1 MSTDTPLMTALTFDR
16 SREDWHC
23 STGLIKEK
31 VQRPVL
37 TDNDR
42 DSVIIRVQ
50 YAGFCGSDRGIW
62 WRKAFGDMILGSL
75 DDSQTDKRIVGH
87 ELLGEVV
94 ELGADVT
101 RVRVGDRVSAESH
114 IVCGM
119 CLQCLNG
126 ELHVCANDKIIGI
139 SHDGCFAEYIKLPA
153 KCLWPTNLDKIRP
166 EIAAIQEPF
175 GNAVHACQATDLR
188 GKPVVVIGC
197 GTIGLFVILIA
208 RALGASMVIGV
219 EVDPHHAELAKQ
231 LGCDAVLKPS
241 MPSSDAPYA
250 SDPELIAQIQ
260 ELTDGL
266 GVDVAFEMV
275 GHNSALNNAI
285 KSVRRGG
292 HVVMFGVRNG
302 NVIIE
307 DYHRVVMNGLHMHG
321 VVGRRIFDTWETTRA
336 LLENQ
341 DNGIQ
346 EAIFNII
353 LAGGT
358 EPIVHINDW
367 NKDEFEGIIQRYPKP
382 IIQFAEQ

>member
-31 VQRPVL
+31 VPRPVL
-37 TDNDR
+37 SDEDR
-42 DSVIIRVQ
+42 NSVIIRVQ

-62 WRKAFGDMILGSL
+62 WRKAFGDMIIGSL
-75 DDSQTDKRIVGH
+75 DDTQSDKRIVGH

-101 RVRVGDRVSAESH
+101 RVRIGDQVSAESH

-153 KCLWPTNLDKIRP
+153 KCLWPTNLKKIRP

-208 RALGASMVIGV
+208 RAMGASMVIGV

-231 LGCDAVLKPS
+231 LGCDAVLTPN
-241 MPSSDAPYA
+241 PLSSDAPYA
-250 SDPELIAQIQ
+250 SDPELVKQILD
-260 ELTDGL
+260 LTDGL

-275 GHNSALNNAI
+275 GHNAALNNAV

-346 EAIFNII
+346 EAIYNII

-358 EPIVHINDW
+358 EPIVHIDDW
-367 NKDEFEGIIQRYPKP
+367 NKDEFEKVIQKFPKP
-382 IIQFAEQ
+382 IIQFD

>member
-1 MSTDTPLMTALTFDR
+1 MSANAPLMTALTFDR

-31 VQRPVL
+31 VLRPVL
-37 TDNDR
+37 TNNDR
-42 DSVIIRVQ
+42 NSVIIRVQ

-75 DDSQTDKRIVGH
+75 DDTNTDKRIVGH

-94 ELGADVT
+94 EIGADVT
-101 RVRVGDRVSAESH
+101 RVRVGDQVSAESH

-153 KCLWPTNLDKIRP
+153 KCLWPTNLKKIRP

-208 RALGASMVIGV
+208 RAMGASMVIGV

-231 LGCDAVLKPS
+231 LGCDAVLIPGA
-241 MPSSDAPYA
+241 PSSDAPYA
-250 SDPELIAQIQ
+250 SDPDIVRQIQ
-260 ELTDGL
+260 GLTDGL

-302 NVIIE
+302 NVVLE

-346 EAIFNII
+346 DAIYDII
-353 LAGGT
+353 LAGGK
-358 EPIVHINDW
+358 EPIVHIDDW
-367 NKDEFEGIIQRYPKP
+367 NKEEFAKVIRKYPKP
-382 IIQFAEQ
+382 IIQFD

>member
-1 MSTDTPLMTALTFDR
+1 MRTDNQMMTALTFDR

-23 STGLIKEK
+23 STGLIKETIP
-31 VQRPVL
+31 RPVL

-42 DSVIIRVQ
+42 NSVIIRVQ

-62 WRKAFGDMILGSL
+62 WRKAFGDMIIGSL
-75 DDSQTDKRIVGH
+75 DETQTNKRIVGH

-153 KCLWPTNLDKIRP
+153 KCLWPTNLKKIRP

-231 LGCDAVLKPS
+231 LGCDAVLIPNP
-241 MPSSDAPYA
+241 PSSDAPYA
-250 SDPELIAQIQ
+250 SDPELIQQI
-260 ELTDGL
+260 EDLTDGL

-358 EPIVHINDW
+358 EPIVHIDDW
-367 NKDEFEGIIQRYPKP
+367 NKEDFEKVIQKHPKP
-382 IIQFAEQ
+382 IIQFD

>member
-1 MSTDTPLMTALTFDR
+1 MR
-16 SREDWHC
+16 
-23 STGLIKEK
+23 
-31 VQRPVL
+31 
-37 TDNDR
+37 
-42 DSVIIRVQ
+42 
-50 YAGFCGSDRGIW
+50 
-62 WRKAFGDMILGSL
+62 
-75 DDSQTDKRIVGH
+75 
-87 ELLGEVV
+87 
-94 ELGADVT
+94 
-101 RVRVGDRVSAESH
+101 
-114 IVCGM
+114 
-119 CLQCLNG
+119 
-126 ELHVCANDKIIGI
+126 
-139 SHDGCFAEYIKLPA
+139 
-153 KCLWPTNLDKIRP
+153 
-166 EIAAIQEPF
+166 AIQEPF

-208 RALGASMVIGV
+208 RAMGASMVIGV

-231 LGCDAVLKPS
+231 LGCDAVLTPN
-241 MPSSDAPYA
+241 PLSSDAPYA
-250 SDPELIAQIQ
+250 SDPELVKQILD
-260 ELTDGL
+260 LTDGL

-275 GHNSALNNAI
+275 GHNAALNNAV

-346 EAIFNII
+346 EAIYNII

-358 EPIVHINDW
+358 EPIVHIDDW
-367 NKDEFEGIIQRYPKP
+367 NKDEFEKVIQKFPKP
-382 IIQFAEQ
+382 IIQFD

>member
-1 MSTDTPLMTALTFDR
+1 MSTDAPLMTALTFDR
-16 SREDWHC
+16 SREDWYC

-31 VQRPVL
+31 VPRPVL
-37 TDNDR
+37 NETDR

-75 DDSQTDKRIVGH
+75 DNTKTDKRIVGH

-101 RVRVGDRVSAESH
+101 RVRVGDQVSAESH

-231 LGCDAVLKPS
+231 LGCDAVLIPN
-241 MPSSDAPYA
+241 PVSSDAPYA
-250 SDPELIAQIQ
+250 SDPALVQQILD
-260 ELTDGL
+260 LTDGL

-275 GHNSALNNAI
+275 GHNSALNNAV

-302 NVIIE
+302 NVVIE

-358 EPIVHINDW
+358 EPIVHIDNW
-367 NKDEFEGIIQRYPKP
+367 NKDDFEKIIQKFPKP
-382 IIQFAEQ
+382 IIQFD

>member
-1 MSTDTPLMTALTFDR
+1 M
-16 SREDWHC
+16 
-23 STGLIKEK
+23 
-31 VQRPVL
+31 
-37 TDNDR
+37 
-42 DSVIIRVQ
+42 
-50 YAGFCGSDRGIW
+50 
-62 WRKAFGDMILGSL
+62 SL
-75 DDSQTDKRIVGH
+75 DDNQSDKRIVGH

-139 SHDGCFAEYIKLPA
+139 SHDGCFAEFIKLPA

-231 LGCDAVLKPS
+231 LGCDAVLIPDL
-241 MPSSDAPYA
+241 PSSDAPYA
-250 SDPELIAQIQ
+250 SDPNLISKIQ

-346 EAIFNII
+346 DAIFNII

-358 EPIVHINDW
+358 EPIVHIDDW
-367 NKDEFEGIIQRYPKP
+367 NKKDFEGIIQRFPKP
-382 IIQFAEQ
+382 IIQFDQS

>member
-23 STGLIKEK
+23 STGLIKEQ
-31 VQRPVL
+31 VPRPVL
-37 TDNDR
+37 TDGDR

-62 WRKAFGDMILGSL
+62 WRKAFGDMILNSL
-75 DDSQTDKRIVGH
+75 DDNHSDKRIVGH

-101 RVRVGDRVSAESH
+101 RVRVGDQVSAESH

-139 SHDGCFAEYIKLPA
+139 SHDGCFAEFIKLPA

-219 EVDPHHAELAKQ
+219 EIDPHHAELAKQ
-231 LGCDAVLKPS
+231 LGCDTVLIPER
-241 MPSSDAPYA
+241 PSSDATYA
-250 SDPELIAQIQ
+250 SDPNLIAQIQ

-302 NVIIE
+302 NVIVE

-341 DNGIQ
+341 NNGIQ
-346 EAIFNII
+346 DAIFNII

-358 EPIVHINDW
+358 EPIVHIDDW
-367 NKDEFEGIIQRYPKP
+367 NKEDFEDIIQRFPKP
-382 IIQFAEQ
+382 IIKFD